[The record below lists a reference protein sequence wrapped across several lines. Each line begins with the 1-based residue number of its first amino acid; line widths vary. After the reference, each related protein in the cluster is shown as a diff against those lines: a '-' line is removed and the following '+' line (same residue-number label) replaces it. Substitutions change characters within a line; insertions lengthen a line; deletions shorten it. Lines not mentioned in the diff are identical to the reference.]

1 MTDRPL
7 LDQLPPNLP
16 EDLRAFLDCRA
27 DRATIANGPVTW
39 VEIPPN
45 VRGMLGGVTRPELTV
60 TPGNAP
66 GSATLKVKAGW
77 VSATLPAIVRDGK
90 LAIDT
95 SKLPFLAPRSIATDI
110 QRFVEELNGRL
121 AAKGKALGEP
131 SFGPEG
137 MTLTKVSRA
146 AEEA

>member
-1 MTDRPL
+1 MTDRSL

-27 DRATIANGPVTW
+27 DRATIANGPVEW
-39 VEIPPN
+39 VEIPQN
-45 VRGMLGGVTRPELTV
+45 VRGMLGGASRPEVAV
-60 TPGNAP
+60 TKGTAP
-66 GSATLKVKAGW
+66 SSAVLKVKVGW
-77 VSATLPAIVRDGK
+77 VSATLTAQVRDGK

-110 QRFVEELNGRL
+110 QRFVDELNGRL
-121 AAKGKALGEP
+121 VSNSKALGEP

-137 MTLTKVSRA
+137 MTLTKVA
-146 AEEA
+146 KEAVA